1 MKIGKY
7 PVKHSYKI
15 PRLISDVLALGFA
28 AVIVSASL
36 GFLEEY
42 ALLLQRLGE
51 NNVKLIVENEN
62 SMFVSQQYFVWIFP
76 ALAAAVMIGYAAAS
90 FASYKLKKYAVTK
103 QNAQSCRDAVVF
115 AASVIKLP
123 TLMIVF
129 DALYIFRQHMFGINE
144 SFLSPLSLL
153 CILIIAIIARLTA
166 HRLRLMTTASEAAPK
181 SEEAADGAPVKVKIR
196 PAEKEDNQ

>member
-90 FASYKLKKYAVTK
+90 FAS
-103 QNAQSCRDAVVF
+103 
-115 AASVIKLP
+115 
-123 TLMIVF
+123 
-129 DALYIFRQHMFGINE
+129 
-144 SFLSPLSLL
+144 
-153 CILIIAIIARLTA
+153 
-166 HRLRLMTTASEAAPK
+166 
-181 SEEAADGAPVKVKIR
+181 
-196 PAEKEDNQ
+196 